1 MREVEKLLDTKGD
14 ANEARQAMIGAIAA
28 WAIDH
33 PNVRVEASAVFP
45 HYLKRMRE
53 AIYDGKRP
61 AVAALARDVER
72 LVRDQ
77 GTGLDELGTRYGY
90 CPHCAADAASATLRR
105 RFGDLVV

>member
-1 MREVEKLLDTKGD
+1 M
-14 ANEARQAMIGAIAA
+14 
-28 WAIDH
+28 
-33 PNVRVEASAVFP
+33 VFP

-61 AVAALARDVER
+61 SVAALARDVVL
-72 LVRDQ
+72 LVRDE
-77 GTGLDELGTRYGY
+77 GTGLDAERKKNAQKCVDELTARYGY